1 MGPSTDV
8 GVSCGMTMPEPPPI
22 RTHQDPE
29 LFREAVNYTA
39 AETGFPSRLIEKDY
53 FCSVILQHLAEAGC
67 GLVFKGGTCLA
78 KVHAGFYRL
87 SEDLDFVIPTP
98 VDASRA
104 ERSRRAAESKA
115 AVANIAERLPGLRVI
130 AALTGANASTQ
141 YIGVVGYTSLLGRQ
155 GGTIKIEVGLRE
167 PLLTPIIG
175 GAAQTLLLAPRSGS
189 PLVPALTL
197 PCLSRKEAMAEKLRA
212 ALSRREVAIR
222 DFYDID
228 YAVRNL
234 SLRVLEPEMLT
245 LVRRKLEVP
254 NTDAVDVSPARLAAL
269 RPQLEPQL
277 QSVLR
282 ARDYASFDLDR
293 AFATVTEV
301 AAALGQT
308 P

>member
-1 MGPSTDV
+1 
-8 GVSCGMTMPEPPPI
+8 MTMSESPPI
-22 RTHQDPE
+22 RAHHDSE

-53 FCSVILQHLAEAGC
+53 FCTVILQHLAEAEC

-98 VDASRA
+98 VDASRV
-104 ERSRRAAESKA
+104 ERSRRAVASKA
-115 AVANIAERLPGLRVI
+115 AVSDIATRLPGLRV
-130 AALTGANASTQ
+130 ATALTGANASMQ
-141 YIGVVGYTSLLGRQ
+141 YIGVISYTSLLGRQ
-155 GGTIKIEVGLRE
+155 EETINIEVGLRE
-167 PLLTPIIG
+167 PLLSPTIG
-175 GAAQTLLLAPRSGS
+175 GVAGTLLLNPRSGS
-189 PLVPALTL
+189 PLVPAVTV

-212 ALSRREVAIR
+212 ALCRREIAIR

-234 SLRVLEPEMLT
+234 GLLVQELEMLG
-245 LVRRKLEVP
+245 LVRQKVEVP
-254 NTDAVDVSPARLAAL
+254 GNDQVDISPARLAAL

-277 QSVLR
+277 KAVLR
-282 ARDYASFDLDR
+282 PRDFAEFNLDR
-293 AFATVTEV
+293 ALATVAEV
-301 AAALGQT
+301 AVALGWT